1 MKRKWVLR
9 VVLASPGDV
18 KDEREAVE
26 RAVAHV
32 NFLLKTA
39 DASVFLELWRY
50 ERDTHPGLHP
60 MGPQELIESLHRSD
74 RKLLQKKSYES
85 VRGSNEFAFFEA
97 LHETEAAA
105 ACQY

>member
-50 ERDTHPGLHP
+50 ERDTHPGL
-60 MGPQELIESLHRSD
+60 
-74 RKLLQKKSYES
+74 RKRARQQRIRLL
-85 VRGSNEFAFFEA
+85 RG
-97 LHETEAAA
+97 AA
-105 ACQY
+105 